1 MSGPRFSDLIAS
13 ASKVAV
19 IIDNQFRPT
28 PQSRLL
34 PPVLDAIE
42 AAGKPAVIV
51 CANGKVF
58 PMSDSDIDQ
67 KIGKDNLAR
76 MERLGIE
83 FHQNDPRNADEY
95 EYVGVSS
102 RGTPVW
108 LHKEVAACD
117 VKFTIGQAQSNHWGA
132 GGGGKLILPGVVSDE
147 TIESNHCAFVPSPQT
162 HYGAYAGPM
171 RSDIDEVATMCGLS
185 ATMNV
190 VLDTHGR
197 VIECMFGSHPDAHRK
212 AIERF
217 NEIYAYEHPGTQAD
231 IAICGVF
238 APTDHLFFHTGWGCM
253 SADFVVKDG
262 GSIIYCSPSPGV
274 STAIGDFPGFALM
287 DLMKPYM
294 PATPENYQSVLK
306 DIHAR
311 AIQMWAGCIWVPIYE
326 VMTRKHLSRRH
337 ARGEPR
343 DGGRHR
349 PRRDDLAG
357 RSVRGGDGAAWP
369 GREGHRP
376 AIRAVPTAGEHGAD
390 GRLGDAVSRG
400 GSGALT
406 QRAVPGLDARG
417 TSAEPPE
424 SREIE
429 GSTTIVELL
438 RMFPGRRCG
447 AAPLTAPDAVRALRR
462 CLPRAADDGGE
473 ASSARP
479 ARRARGVPC
488 ARERRSHRG
497 RGRGRARPR
506 VLGRDCEALR
516 ERGVERARAERLVG
530 DLDLD
535 VAGRDHR
542 RHDRRASV
550 VREGVELVLGQLDT
564 SARAVVT
571 DA

>member
-1 MSGPRFSDLIAS
+1 MADTYTATIPYESLDPLTIGASGDDDKVSRDTLSLEIPESNLLAAIYPDEPAPVPNATEAARAALESPVSGARFSELIAS
-13 ASKVAV
+13 ASKVCV

-28 PQSRLL
+28 PQSKLL

-42 AAGKPAVIV
+42 AAGKPAVVV

-67 KIGKDNLAR
+67 KIGKNNLAR
-76 MERLGIE
+76 MDRLGIE
-83 FHQNDPRNADEY
+83 FHQNDPRNADNY

-117 VKFTIGQAQSNHWGA
+117 VKITIGQAQSNHWGA

-171 RSDIDEVATMCGLS
+171 RSDIDEVATMCGLQ

-197 VIECMFGSHPDAHRK
+197 VIECIFGAHPDAHRK

-274 STAIGDFPGFALM
+274 STAIGDFPGLALM
-287 DLMKPYM
+287 DLMTPYM
-294 PATPENYQSVLK
+294 PATPENYQTVLK

-326 VMTRKHLSRRH
+326 VMTRKHLSLVTLEENLEM
-337 ARGEPR
+337 ATDIGIN
-343 DGGRHR
+343 
-349 PRRDDLAG
+349 A
-357 RSVRGGDGAAWP
+357 
-369 GREGHRP
+369 
-376 AIRAVPTAGEHGAD
+376 
-390 GRLGDAVSRG
+390 
-400 GSGALT
+400 
-406 QRAVPGLDARG
+406 G
-417 TSAEPPE
+417 TSLDEA
-424 SREIE
+424 
-429 GSTTIVELL
+429 
-438 RMFPGRRCG
+438 F
-447 AAPLTAPDAVRALRR
+447 AAAMERHGPDAKVIVLPYARYQLPANMVRM
-462 CLPRAADDGGE
+462 D
-473 ASSARP
+473 ASPMRYP
-479 ARRARGVPC
+479 
-488 ARERRSHRG
+488 E
-497 RGRGRARPR
+497 
-506 VLGRDCEALR
+506 EAL
-516 ERGVERARAERLVG
+516 A
-530 DLDLD
+530 
-535 VAGRDHR
+535 H
-542 RHDRRASV
+542 
-550 VREGVELVLGQLDT
+550 
-564 SARAVVT
+564 
-571 DA
+571 

>member
-1 MSGPRFSDLIAS
+1 MADTTTAVIPYESLDPLTIGASGDEDKVTRDTLSLEIPTANLLAAIYPDEPAPVGDATEAARTALESPVSGPRFSELIAT
-13 ASKVAV
+13 ATKVCV
-19 IIDNQFRPT
+19 VIDNQFRPT

-34 PPVLDAIE
+34 PPVLDALE
-42 AAGKPAVIV
+42 ASGKPAVIV

-83 FHQNDPRNADEY
+83 FHQNDPRNADNY

-108 LHKEVAACD
+108 LHREVAACD
-117 VKFTIGQAQSNHWGA
+117 VKITIGQAQSNHWGA

-197 VIECMFGSHPDAHRK
+197 VIECIFGSHPDAHRR

-294 PATPENYQSVLK
+294 PATEENYQSVLK

-326 VMTRKHLSRRH
+326 VMTRKHLTVVTL
-337 ARGEPR
+337 EEN
-343 DGGRHR
+343 
-349 PRRDDLAG
+349 LEM
-357 RSVRGGDGAAWP
+357 AAD
-369 GREGHRP
+369 
-376 AIRAVPTAGEHGAD
+376 I
-390 GRLGDAVSRG
+390 
-400 GSGALT
+400 
-406 QRAVPGLDARG
+406 GLDAT
-417 TSAEPPE
+417 TSLDEA
-424 SREIE
+424 
-429 GSTTIVELL
+429 
-438 RMFPGRRCG
+438 FG
-447 AAPLTAPDAVRALRR
+447 AALERHGPDAKVIVLPYARYQLPANVVRM
-462 CLPRAADDGGE
+462 D
-473 ASSARP
+473 ASPMRYP
-479 ARRARGVPC
+479 
-488 ARERRSHRG
+488 E
-497 RGRGRARPR
+497 
-506 VLGRDCEALR
+506 EAL
-516 ERGVERARAERLVG
+516 A
-530 DLDLD
+530 
-535 VAGRDHR
+535 H
-542 RHDRRASV
+542 
-550 VREGVELVLGQLDT
+550 
-564 SARAVVT
+564 
-571 DA
+571 

>member
-1 MSGPRFSDLIAS
+1 MAYKAVIPYESLDPLTIGASGDEDKVTRDTLELEIPEENLVAAIYPDEPAPVADATEAARAALEAPVSGPRFSELVGS
-13 ASKVAV
+13 ASKICV

-28 PQSRLL
+28 PQSKLL

-42 AAGKPAVIV
+42 AAGKQAVVV

-58 PMSDSDIDQ
+58 PMSESDIGQ

-83 FHQNDPRNADEY
+83 FHQNDPRNTDNY

-108 LHKEVAACD
+108 LHKEVATCD
-117 VKFTIGQAQSNHWGA
+117 VKISIGQAQSNHWGA

-185 ATMNV
+185 GTMNV

-274 STAIGDFPGFALM
+274 STAIGDFPGLALM

-294 PATPENYQSVLK
+294 PATPENYQTVLK

-326 VMTRKHLSRRH
+326 VMTRKHLSLVTL
-337 ARGEPR
+337 EEN
-343 DGGRHR
+343 
-349 PRRDDLAG
+349 LEM
-357 RSVRGGDGAAWP
+357 AADI
-369 GREGHRP
+369 GLDATTSLDE
-376 AIRAVPTAGEHGAD
+376 AFATALERHGAD
-390 GRLGDAVSRG
+390 AKVIVL
-400 GSGALT
+400 
-406 QRAVPGLDARG
+406 PYARYQLP
-417 TSAEPPE
+417 ANM
-424 SREIE
+424 
-429 GSTTIVELL
+429 V
-438 RMFPGRRCG
+438 RMD
-447 AAPLTAPDAVRALRR
+447 AAPLRYP
-462 CLPRAADDGGE
+462 E
-473 ASSARP
+473 
-479 ARRARGVPC
+479 
-488 ARERRSHRG
+488 
-497 RGRGRARPR
+497 
-506 VLGRDCEALR
+506 EAL
-516 ERGVERARAERLVG
+516 V
-530 DLDLD
+530 
-535 VAGRDHR
+535 H
-542 RHDRRASV
+542 
-550 VREGVELVLGQLDT
+550 
-564 SARAVVT
+564 
-571 DA
+571 